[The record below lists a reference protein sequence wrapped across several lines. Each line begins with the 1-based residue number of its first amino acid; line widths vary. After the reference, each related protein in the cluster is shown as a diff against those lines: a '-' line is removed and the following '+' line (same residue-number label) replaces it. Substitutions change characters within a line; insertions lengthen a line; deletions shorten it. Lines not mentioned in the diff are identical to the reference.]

1 MGGISKSPSRCGWG
15 LFCIT
20 PFVYQELPHLNAA
33 GIARRGLTGWRVRAL
48 TSLRLLLLAG
58 LTSGPEVSP
67 ARARAIL
74 LADER
79 KLLIADCFNQ
89 VAFTDLHQDYG

>member
-1 MGGISKSPSRCGWG
+1 
-15 LFCIT
+15 
-20 PFVYQELPHLNAA
+20 
-33 GIARRGLTGWRVRAL
+33 
-48 TSLRLLLLAG
+48 LAG